1 MPQESKK
8 SGDDEGGEP
17 CERPVAQAVVAAS
30 SGASAVVAEPKAVS
44 EVKKT
49 AAVLDSTSDS
59 GHASDGTDHLESNA
73 AAGAAVITDKNG
85 RVRL

>member
-1 MPQESKK
+1 MH
-8 SGDDEGGEP
+8 SGT
-17 CERPVAQAVVAAS
+17 QTKTLQS
-30 SGASAVVAEPKAVS
+30 SLHVIMLSVS
-44 EVKKT
+44 LLQVKKT

-73 AAGAAVITDKNG
+73 AAGAAVIRNKNG